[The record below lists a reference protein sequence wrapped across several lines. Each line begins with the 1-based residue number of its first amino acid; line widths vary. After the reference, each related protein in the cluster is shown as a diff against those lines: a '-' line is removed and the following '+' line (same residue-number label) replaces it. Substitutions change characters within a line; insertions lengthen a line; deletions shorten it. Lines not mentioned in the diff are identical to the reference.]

1 MYRYRIPVSWAV
13 WVITFFAPF
22 LSSWQSRNCVQIL
35 CLGAGM
41 RSHDLALPAS
51 VLCAAATLE
60 TLRRAKQRVLPFLC
74 AFSDLLPS
82 STVIL
87 LKVST
92 KTHCHSPEPSLPC
105 LSSPLFPP
113 SILLSFIVVFAQKS
127 RKSAYPTHR
136 DVCQSHTKFK
146 LLGKA
151 QHYLHHQQ
159 QKCVCVQ

>member
-1 MYRYRIPVSWAV
+1 MAEQKLRS
-13 WVITFFAPF
+13 
-22 LSSWQSRNCVQIL
+22 

-41 RSHDLALPAS
+41 RSHYLALPAS
-51 VLCAAATLE
+51 VPCAAATLE

-92 KTHCHSPEPSLPC
+92 KTHCHSPEPSL
-105 LSSPLFPP
+105 SSPSSFHPPSLPPP
-113 SILLSFIVVFAQKS
+113 SILLSFIVVFVQES

-159 QKCVCVQ
+159 QTCVCTVNNTCSYFGEVVSLPLCK